1 MSSSTRCFVNPK
13 KVKKAV
19 AAESAPKEP
28 AEIPALG
35 SRRTRKAWREANEK
49 VNSLSSLHE
58 WISALYDWM
67 TTPQYS
73 VVKYTKFSSKTG
85 EPVEFSW
92 VPDKSSTSK
101 SFTYYGG
108 SSGSKLDKK
117 IVEKLDEML
126 KELET
131 AKLPVLYTT
140 PYKDS
145 VDTSKIRRVIV
156 YRDYIQTDSS
166 RNNSPSYSYALV
178 FAPIEEEYEVLSG
191 S

>member
-1 MSSSTRCFVNPK
+1 
-13 KVKKAV
+13 
-19 AAESAPKEP
+19 
-28 AEIPALG
+28 
-35 SRRTRKAWREANEK
+35 
-49 VNSLSSLHE
+49 
-58 WISALYDWM
+58 M

-85 EPVEFSW
+85 KPVEFSW
-92 VPDKSSTSK
+92 VPDKSSISK

-108 SSGSKLDKK
+108 SEGSKLDKK